1 MKKSTLSP
9 LALLAAGLFACGAAQ
24 AVEYNSPIIHADSQ
38 SHVYGE
44 DESEILVNVTSGSDA
59 IYARDG
65 STITVGGNATEKIT
79 IESKASYDA
88 VSAVGPG
95 SSVNLTAKDSIVIN
109 STTYGLW
116 GQNNTQSAQVPGNSA
131 AINLTASSIEI
142 HAKKAAVIA
151 YSNSRVNLKADKI
164 VLTSK
169 DDMGNV
175 GTALDVRGYSTV
187 NIGNDDGNAVV
198 QIDGDIAFETPGP
211 GNNSGNVIDA
221 YVKVT
226 LSGAD
231 SYWNGNVSVGY
242 PTYYDDDSTTDHN
255 NKHASNLRVTLKDGA
270 QWTPRT
276 IEVTHGTEGNT
287 PLVSKP
293 EDLNFLTLSGG
304 VINLVEGA
312 EQTVNIQNLL
322 GTGGTINIAAELSE
336 DNTTV
341 SAGRI
346 NVGAVLA
353 GSGSSPTLSVNYTG
367 ITADDLTNVKEQM
380 EQLANESVTVTHG
393 TTTQTHV
400 VEEGNVRGAVTVER
414 DADGNVGQ
422 VRVARNTK
430 LTDFS
435 SVNAMSL
442 VQWRNEI
449 NHLTR
454 RLGDLRASSEAIGAW
469 ARVYGGQSEWG
480 GSNSVEMKH
489 TAVQVGGDF
498 RVSPNWLVGGAFSYT
513 NSDAELATGSAE
525 GDSYTLATY
534 ATYLAD
540 NGVFVDVIGRVGHL
554 KNDVTAGNMAVDTS
568 SMAYS
573 LSVESGH
580 QFRFIED
587 RAYVEPQLELTYGFM
602 SGDDATASNGVYLD
616 QDDYQSLVTR
626 VGVRAGFDFPEKAGT
641 IYAMVSYSYDFL
653 GDADAVAS
661 QDGVSENLTESLG
674 GGWVSYGIGAQ
685 VKLGDSAFAYGE
697 LERTSG
703 GDVVN
708 PYLFNCGVR
717 WVF

>member
-1 MKKSTLSP
+1 M
-9 LALLAAGLFACGAAQ
+9 
-24 AVEYNSPIIHADSQ
+24 
-38 SHVYGE
+38 
-44 DESEILVNVTSGSDA
+44 
-59 IYARDG
+59 
-65 STITVGGNATEKIT
+65 
-79 IESKASYDA
+79 
-88 VSAVGPG
+88 
-95 SSVNLTAKDSIVIN
+95 
-109 STTYGLW
+109 
-116 GQNNTQSAQVPGNSA
+116 
-131 AINLTASSIEI
+131 
-142 HAKKAAVIA
+142 
-151 YSNSRVNLKADKI
+151 
-164 VLTSK
+164 
-169 DDMGNV
+169 
-175 GTALDVRGYSTV
+175 
-187 NIGNDDGNAVV
+187 
-198 QIDGDIAFETPGP
+198 
-211 GNNSGNVIDA
+211 
-221 YVKVT
+221 
-226 LSGAD
+226 
-231 SYWNGNVSVGY
+231 
-242 PTYYDDDSTTDHN
+242 
-255 NKHASNLRVTLKDGA
+255 
-270 QWTPRT
+270 
-276 IEVTHGTEGNT
+276 
-287 PLVSKP
+287 
-293 EDLNFLTLSGG
+293 
-304 VINLVEGA
+304 
-312 EQTVNIQNLL
+312 
-322 GTGGTINIAAELSE
+322 
-336 DNTTV
+336 
-341 SAGRI
+341 
-346 NVGAVLA
+346 
-353 GSGSSPTLSVNYTG
+353 
-367 ITADDLTNVKEQM
+367 
-380 EQLANESVTVTHG
+380 
-393 TTTQTHV
+393 

-525 GDSYTLATY
+525 GDSYTLAAY

>member
-116 GQNNTQSAQVPGNSA
+116 GQNNTQSAQVPDNSA

-151 YSNSRVNLKADKI
+151 FSNSQVNLKADKI

-221 YVKVT
+221 YVNVT

-276 IEVTHGTEGNT
+276 IEVTHGAEGNT

-293 EDLNFLTLSGG
+293 EDLNFLILSGG

-312 EQTVNIQNLL
+312 EQTVNIQKLS

-346 NVGAVLA
+346 NVDTVEA

-367 ITADDLTNVKEQM
+367 ITADDLTNVQEQM
-380 EQLANESVTVTHG
+380 EQLADESVTVTNG

-525 GDSYTLATY
+525 GDSYTLAAY

>member
-1 MKKSTLSP
+1 MKKSTLTP

-24 AVEYNSPIIHADSQ
+24 AVEYTSPIIHEDSQ

-59 IYARDG
+59 IYARNG

-79 IESKASYDA
+79 IESKASDDA
-88 VSAVGPG
+88 VSAVGAG

-109 STTYGLW
+109 STTNGLW
-116 GQNNTQSAQVPGNSA
+116 GQNNTQSAQVPDNSA

-187 NIGNDDGNAVV
+187 NIGNDAGNAVV
-198 QIDGDIAFETPGP
+198 QIDGDIAFETPGSN
-211 GNNSGNVIDA
+211 NNSGNVIDA
-221 YVKVT
+221 YVNVT

-242 PTYYDDDSTTDHN
+242 PSSYEGDPNTDPN
-255 NKHASNLRVTLKDGA
+255 NMNASNLRVTLKDSA

-276 IEVTHGTEGNT
+276 IEVTHGAEGNT

-312 EQTVNIQNLL
+312 EQTVNIQNLS

-346 NVGAVLA
+346 NVDTVEA
-353 GSGSSPTLSVNYTG
+353 GSGSSPTLSVNYKG
-367 ITADDLTNVKEQM
+367 ITADDLTNVQEQM
-380 EQLANESVTVTHG
+380 EQLADESVTVTNG

-400 VEEGNVRGAVTVER
+400 VDEGNVRGAVTIER

-525 GDSYTLATY
+525 GDSYTLAAY

>member
-1 MKKSTLSP
+1 MKKSTLTP

-24 AVEYNSPIIHADSQ
+24 AVEYTSPIIHADSQ

-44 DESEILVNVTSGSDA
+44 DESEILVNVTSGNDA
-59 IYARDG
+59 IYAKNV

-79 IESKASYDA
+79 IESKASDDA
-88 VSAVGPG
+88 VSALGPG

-109 STTYGLW
+109 STTNGLW
-116 GQNNTQSAQVPGNSA
+116 GQNNTQSAQVSGNSA

-151 YSNSRVNLKADKI
+151 YSNSRVNLEADKI

-169 DDMGNV
+169 DDRGNV

-187 NIGNDDGNAVV
+187 NIGNDDGDAVV

-211 GNNSGNVIDA
+211 DNNSGNVIDA

-226 LSGAD
+226 LSGGD

-242 PTYYDDDSTTDHN
+242 PSSYESDPNTDPN
-255 NKHASNLRVTLKDGA
+255 NMNASNLRVTLKDGA

-276 IEVTHGTEGNT
+276 IEKTNGSYHGT

-312 EQTVNIQNLL
+312 DQTVNIQNLL
-322 GTGGTINIAAELSE
+322 GTGGTINIAAKLSE
-336 DNTTV
+336 DKTTV

-346 NVGAVLA
+346 NVGTVQAS
-353 GSGSSPTLSVNYTG
+353 SGSSPTLSVNYTG
-367 ITADDLTNVKEQM
+367 ITADDLTNVQEQM
-380 EQLANESVTVTHG
+380 QQLANQSVTVTSG

-414 DADGNVGQ
+414 DAYGNVGQ
-422 VRVARNTK
+422 VQAARNTK

-454 RLGDLRASSEAIGAW
+454 RLGDLRASSDAVGAW

-489 TAVQVGGDF
+489 TAVQVGADF

-513 NSDAELATGSAE
+513 NSDAELATGSAK
-525 GDSYTLATY
+525 GDSYTLAAY

-587 RAYVEPQLELTYGFM
+587 RAYVEPQIELTYGFM

-661 QDGVSENLTESLG
+661 QGGVSESLTESLG

>member
-24 AVEYNSPIIHADSQ
+24 AVEYTSPIIHEDSQ

-59 IYARDG
+59 IYARNG

-79 IESKASYDA
+79 IKSEARDDA
-88 VSAVGPG
+88 VCAVGAG

-116 GQNNTQSAQVPGNSA
+116 GQSNTQSALVPVNSA

-142 HAKKAAVIA
+142 KSGNAAVIA

-164 VLTSK
+164 VLTS
-169 DDMGNV
+169 DD

-187 NIGNDDGNAVV
+187 NIGNDAGNAVV

-221 YVKVT
+221 YVNVT
-226 LSGAD
+226 LSGGD

-293 EDLNFLTLSGG
+293 EDLNFLALSGG

-312 EQTVNIQNLL
+312 DQTVNIQNLS

-346 NVGAVLA
+346 NVDTVEA

-367 ITADDLTNVKEQM
+367 ITADDLTNVQEQM
-380 EQLANESVTVTHG
+380 EQLADESVTVTNG

-525 GDSYTLATY
+525 GDSYTLAAY

-587 RAYVEPQLELTYGFM
+587 RAYVEPQIELTYGFM

-661 QDGVSENLTESLG
+661 QGGVSESLTESLG

>member
-1 MKKSTLSP
+1 MKKSTLTP

-24 AVEYNSPIIHADSQ
+24 AIEYNAPITS
-38 SHVYGE
+38 SGVYGE
-44 DESEILVNVTSGSDA
+44 NESEILVNVTSGSDA
-59 IYARDG
+59 IYAQSG
-65 STITVGGNATEKIT
+65 STITVGGSDTDTIT
-79 IESKASYDA
+79 INSSASYDA
-88 VSAVGPG
+88 VSAMGTG
-95 SSVNLTAKDSIVIN
+95 ASVNLTAKDSIVIN

-116 GQNNTQSAQVPGNSA
+116 GQSNTQVDVAPPGSA

-142 HAKKAAVIA
+142 HAKQAAVIA
-151 YSNSRVNLKADKI
+151 YSNSQVNLKADKI
-164 VLTSK
+164 VLTSE
-169 DDMGNV
+169 D

-187 NIGNDDGNAVV
+187 NIGNDAGNAVV
-198 QIDGDIAFETPGP
+198 QIDGDIAFETPGS

-221 YVKVT
+221 YVNVT

-242 PTYYDDDSTTDHN
+242 PSSYESDPNTDPN
-255 NKHASNLRVTLKDGA
+255 NMNASNLRVILKDGA

-276 IEVTHGTEGNT
+276 IEKTNGSYNGTA
-287 PLVSKP
+287 LVSKP

-312 EQTVNIQNLL
+312 DQTVNIQNLS

-336 DNTTV
+336 DKTTV
-341 SAGRI
+341 SAGHI
-346 NVGAVLA
+346 HVDKVAA
-353 GSGSSPTLSVNYTG
+353 GSESSPTLSVNYTG
-367 ITADDLTNVKEQM
+367 ITADDLTNVQEQM
-380 EQLANESVTVTHG
+380 EQLADESVKVTNG

-414 DADGNVGQ
+414 DADGHVGQ

-525 GDSYTLATY
+525 GDSYTLAAY

-554 KNDVTAGNMAVDTS
+554 KNDVTAGNMAVDMS

-587 RAYVEPQLELTYGFM
+587 RAYVEPQVELTYGFM

-661 QDGVSENLTESLG
+661 QDGLSENLTESLG

>member
-221 YVKVT
+221 YVNVT

-293 EDLNFLTLSGG
+293 EDLNFLNLSGG

-312 EQTVNIQNLL
+312 EQTVNIQNLS

-341 SAGRI
+341 SAGHI
-346 NVGAVLA
+346 YVDTVLA
-353 GSGSSPTLSVNYTG
+353 GSGPSPTLSVNYTG
-367 ITADDLTNVKEQM
+367 ITADDLTNVQEQM
-380 EQLANESVTVTHG
+380 EQLAAESVTVTNG

-422 VRVARNTK
+422 VQAARNTK

-454 RLGDLRASSEAIGAW
+454 RLGDLRASSDAVGAW

-489 TAVQVGGDF
+489 TAVQVGADF

-525 GDSYTLATY
+525 GDSYTLAAY

-587 RAYVEPQLELTYGFM
+587 RAYVEPQIELTYGFM

-661 QDGVSENLTESLG
+661 QGGVSESLTESLG

>member
-1 MKKSTLSP
+1 MKKSTLTP

-24 AVEYNSPIIHADSQ
+24 AIEYNAPITS
-38 SHVYGE
+38 SGVYGE
-44 DESEILVNVTSGSDA
+44 NESEILVNVTSGRDA
-59 IYARDG
+59 IYAQSG
-65 STITVGGNATEKIT
+65 STITVGGSDTDTIT
-79 IESKASYDA
+79 INSSASYDA
-88 VSAVGPG
+88 VSAMGTG
-95 SSVNLTAKDSIVIN
+95 ASVNLTAKDSIVIN

-116 GQNNTQSAQVPGNSA
+116 GQSNTQDSTAPTGSA
-131 AINLTASSIEI
+131 AINLTARSIKI
-142 HAKKAAVIA
+142 DAKKAAVIA
-151 YSNSRVNLKADKI
+151 FSNSQVNLKADKI

-187 NIGNDDGNAVV
+187 NIGNDAGNAVV

-211 GNNSGNVIDA
+211 SNNSGNLIDA
-221 YVKVT
+221 YVNVT

-242 PTYYDDDSTTDHN
+242 PSYYEGDPNTDPN
-255 NKHASNLRVTLKDGA
+255 NMNASNLRVTLKDGA

-276 IEVTHGTEGNT
+276 IEETNGSYNGTA
-287 PLVSKP
+287 LVSKP
-293 EDLNFLTLSGG
+293 EELNFLTLSGG

-312 EQTVNIQNLL
+312 DQTVNIQNLS

-346 NVGAVLA
+346 NVGTVQAS
-353 GSGSSPTLSVNYTG
+353 SGSSPTLSVNYTG

-380 EQLANESVTVTHG
+380 EQLADESVTVTNG

-525 GDSYTLATY
+525 GDSYTLAAY

>member
-1 MKKSTLSP
+1 MKKSTLTP

-24 AVEYNSPIIHADSQ
+24 AVEYKSPLIANGQ
-38 SHVYGE
+38 SRVYGA
-44 DESEILVNVTSGSDA
+44 DESEILVNVTRGSFA
-59 IYARDG
+59 IYALRSRTRG
-65 STITVGGNATEKIT
+65 GAITVGSSATDT
-79 IESKASYDA
+79 IAINSSASNGA
-88 VSAVGPG
+88 IAAVGAG

-116 GQNNTQSAQVPGNSA
+116 GQSNTQSAQVPDNSA

-142 HAKKAAVIA
+142 KSGNAAVIA

-164 VLTSK
+164 VLTSE
-169 DDMGNV
+169 D

-187 NIGNDDGNAVV
+187 NIGNDAGNAVV

-211 GNNSGNVIDA
+211 TNNSGNVIDA
-221 YVKVT
+221 YVNVT

-242 PTYYDDDSTTDHN
+242 PSYYEGDPNTDPN
-255 NKHASNLRVTLKDGA
+255 NMNASNLRVTLKDGA

-276 IEVTHGTEGNT
+276 IEETHGAEGNT

-312 EQTVNIQNLL
+312 EQTVNIQNLS

-341 SAGRI
+341 SAGHI
-346 NVGAVLA
+346 SVDTVEA
-353 GSGSSPTLSVNYTG
+353 GSGPSPTLSVNYTG
-367 ITADDLTNVKEQM
+367 ITADDLTNVQEQM
-380 EQLANESVTVTHG
+380 EQLANESVTVTNG

-422 VRVARNTK
+422 VQAARNTK

-454 RLGDLRASSEAIGAW
+454 RLGDLRASSDAVGAW

-489 TAVQVGGDF
+489 TAVQVGADF

-513 NSDAELATGSAE
+513 NSDAVLATGSAE
-525 GDSYTLATY
+525 GDSYTLAAY

-587 RAYVEPQLELTYGFM
+587 RAYVEPQIELTYGFM

-661 QDGVSENLTESLG
+661 QGGVSESLTESLG

>member
-1 MKKSTLSP
+1 MKKSTLTP

-24 AVEYNSPIIHADSQ
+24 AIEYNAPITS
-38 SHVYGE
+38 SGVYGE
-44 DESEILVNVTSGSDA
+44 NESEILVNVTSGSDA
-59 IYARDG
+59 IYAQSG
-65 STITVGGNATEKIT
+65 STITVGGSDTDTIT
-79 IESKASYDA
+79 INSSASYDA
-88 VSAVGPG
+88 VSAMGTG
-95 SSVNLTAKDSIVIN
+95 ASVNLTAKDSIVIN

-116 GQNNTQSAQVPGNSA
+116 GQSNTQFDVAPQDSA

-142 HAKKAAVIA
+142 KSGNAAVIA

-164 VLTSK
+164 VLTSE
-169 DDMGNV
+169 D

-187 NIGNDDGNAVV
+187 NIGNDAGNAVV

-221 YVKVT
+221 YVNVT

-242 PTYYDDDSTTDHN
+242 PTYYDDSTTDHN

-276 IEVTHGTEGNT
+276 IEKTNGSYNGTA
-287 PLVSKP
+287 LVSKP

-312 EQTVNIQNLL
+312 DQTVNIQNLS

-336 DNTTV
+336 DKTTV
-341 SAGRI
+341 SAGHI
-346 NVGAVLA
+346 HVDKVAA
-353 GSGSSPTLSVNYTG
+353 GSESSPTLSVNYTG
-367 ITADDLTNVKEQM
+367 ITADDLMNVQEQM
-380 EQLANESVTVTHG
+380 EQLAAGSVTVDTG

-489 TAVQVGGDF
+489 TAVQVGADF

-525 GDSYTLATY
+525 GDSYTLAAY

-580 QFRFIED
+580 QFRFIKD
-587 RAYVEPQLELTYGFM
+587 RAYVEPQVELTYGFM

-661 QDGVSENLTESLG
+661 QGGVSESLTESLG

>member
-24 AVEYNSPIIHADSQ
+24 AVEYTSPIIHEDSQ

-59 IYARDG
+59 IYARNG

-79 IESKASYDA
+79 IESKASVDA
-88 VSAVGPG
+88 VSAVGAG

-109 STTYGLW
+109 STTNGLW
-116 GQNNTQSAQVPGNSA
+116 GQNNTQSAQVPDNSA

-187 NIGNDDGNAVV
+187 NIGNDAGNAVV
-198 QIDGDIAFETPGP
+198 QIDGDIAFETPGSN
-211 GNNSGNVIDA
+211 NNSGNVIDA
-221 YVKVT
+221 YVNVT

-242 PTYYDDDSTTDHN
+242 PSSYEGDPNTDPN
-255 NKHASNLRVTLKDGA
+255 NMNASNLRVTLKDCA

-276 IEVTHGTEGNT
+276 IEVTHGAEGNT

-312 EQTVNIQNLL
+312 EQTVNIQNLS

-346 NVGAVLA
+346 NVDTVEA
-353 GSGSSPTLSVNYTG
+353 GSGSSPTLSVNYKG
-367 ITADDLTNVKEQM
+367 ITADDLTNVQEQM
-380 EQLANESVTVTHG
+380 EQLADESVTVTNG

-400 VEEGNVRGAVTVER
+400 VDEGNVRGAVTIER

-525 GDSYTLATY
+525 GDSYTLAAY